1 MYKCRFCEKECSK
14 FGIKNHERHC
24 DSNPDRVPGNK
35 NRAGIPSWNS
45 GLVGDP
51 RLQHNEKSKELM
63 SARMKER
70 TPEWHK
76 ANGKRISEAVN
87 QKVLD
92 GTWHTSLAK
101 NMHVSY
107 NGVNLHG
114 SWELA
119 YAQYLD
125 KNSIR
130 WLRNKDSF
138 SYSYGGKLRRYTPDF
153 YLIDSDEY
161 VEIKGYK
168 TEKDSA
174 KWEQFPSHRKLIVM
188 MKKELSEIGI
198 I

>member
-1 MYKCRFCEKECSK
+1 
-14 FGIKNHERHC
+14 
-24 DSNPDRVPGNK
+24 
-35 NRAGIPSWNS
+35 
-45 GLVGDP
+45 
-51 RLQHNEKSKELM
+51 
-63 SARMKER
+63 
-70 TPEWHK
+70 
-76 ANGKRISEAVN
+76 
-87 QKVLD
+87 
-92 GTWHTSLAK
+92 
-101 NMHVSY
+101 MHVNY
-107 NGVNLHG
+107 NGVDLHG

-138 SYSYGGKLRRYTPDF
+138 SYFYGGKSRRYTPDF